1 MQEVRTARHLLPGT
15 KWAFDI
21 VLDLE
26 IVRFRHDKKDQWL
39 QCFEKFKDSGKTKG
53 V

>member
-1 MQEVRTARHLLPGT
+1 MRRARHLLPGS

-26 IVRFRHDKKDQWL
+26 TVLFRHDKKGPVAPM
-39 QCFEKFKDSGKTKG
+39 FRKIHDSGKTKG